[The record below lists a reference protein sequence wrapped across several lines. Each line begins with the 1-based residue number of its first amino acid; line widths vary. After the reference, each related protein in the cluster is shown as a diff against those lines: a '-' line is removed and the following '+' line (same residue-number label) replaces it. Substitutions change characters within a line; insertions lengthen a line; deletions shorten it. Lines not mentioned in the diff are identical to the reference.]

1 MDRYRLAPLALRV
14 RAKEDRCSKYLLKG
28 RPKTAALSSSLLHPE
43 GVEHFSRAAKPNYST
58 LLPDGERSQKDRDEP
73 VLTPRQSVR
82 GVPGYLKKKV
92 PVPPLVKEL
101 SRLRTLYGQS
111 AIIRMG
117 GKRIRR
123 SDSPPASSSGRR
135 RSHWRR
141 SFCFETT
148 RSGR

>member
-43 GVEHFSRAAKPNYST
+43 DVEHFSRAAKPNYST

-82 GVPGYLKKKV
+82 RVPGYLKKK
-92 PVPPLVKEL
+92 
-101 SRLRTLYGQS
+101 S
-111 AIIRMG
+111 
-117 GKRIRR
+117 
-123 SDSPPASSSGRR
+123 
-135 RSHWRR
+135 
-141 SFCFETT
+141 T
-148 RSGR
+148 RSSAREGVVPAADALRAIRNNTNGREENPTF